1 MMQLGT
7 FKARFLF
14 SFAQASPISDRI
26 VGAGYSDQLIGS
38 SFSEIVFMEESGISM
53 VRISRIGMMELLA

>member
-7 FKARFLF
+7 FKARVLF

-38 SFSEIVFMEESGISM
+38 SFRESDFMELSGNSM
-53 VRISRIGMMELLA
+53 VRISRKGMSELLA

>member
-7 FKARFLF
+7 FNARVLF
-14 SFAQASPISDRI
+14 SFAHASPISDSK

-38 SFSEIVFMEESGISM
+38 SFSESVLMELSGISI
-53 VRISRIGMMELLA
+53 VKISRKGMSELLA